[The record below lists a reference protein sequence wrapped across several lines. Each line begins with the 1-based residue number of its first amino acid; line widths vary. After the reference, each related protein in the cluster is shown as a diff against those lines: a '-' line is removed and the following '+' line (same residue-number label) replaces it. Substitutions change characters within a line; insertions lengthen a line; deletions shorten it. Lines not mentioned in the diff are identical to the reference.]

1 MDETAVDSVGDEL
14 TDDESFDEDL
24 TGDLEPTD
32 TDPEPS
38 RPWGILLAIGSL
50 IGFVASMIL
59 TIDRITIAGN
69 PDANLACNISPFVT
83 CGPAMLSQAGAIF
96 GFPNPLLGIAGFA
109 IAGTLGVLIA
119 SGTHLPRWTRIGL
132 QLGVIGAAVLITF
145 LQWTSFYVI
154 NALCIWCMTVWAVT
168 IPIVVVTTVENL
180 RDGVFGERSR
190 RVGERLHDWQPV
202 LIIAWYVLVIAVLA
216 LRFYAQFARYWF
228 GVSI

>member
-1 MDETAVDSVGDEL
+1 MDETAVESIGDDL
-14 TDDESFDEDL
+14 TDTDL
-24 TGDLEPTD
+24 TDTDDGTD
-32 TDPEPS
+32 TDPAPS
-38 RPWGILLAIGSL
+38 RPWGILLAVGSL
-50 IGFVASMIL
+50 IGFIASMIL

-83 CGPAMLSQAGAIF
+83 CGPAMLSRAGAIF

-119 SGTHLPRWTRIGL
+119 SGVRLPRWTRIGL

-168 IPIVVVTTVENL
+168 IPIVVVTTLENL
-180 RDGVFGERSR
+180 RDGVFGERAR
-190 RVGERLHDWQPV
+190 RIGERLHDWQPV
-202 LIIAWYVLVIAVLA
+202 IIIAWYVIVVAVLA